1 MNDTALMEGA
11 GWRQLEGAGWRQL
24 DRAHLDR
31 AYNNAAA
38 VATSAETIRSWQAR
52 SQALREQRGT
62 RLGWRYGDAPRC
74 AIDFFAA
81 DQAQAPLLV
90 FFHGGYWQGRH
101 REDFSFVAEG
111 PLARGFG
118 VALVGYTL
126 APQAP
131 LAGIVQEC
139 REAVGFLQHELG
151 RPGGLPTLLAGW
163 SAGAHLAVS
172 MLGSARTP
180 AASAVQGVLAISGVY
195 ELEPIRHSY
204 LDEALRLTE
213 ADADLLS
220 PIRHLPASPPPMVVA
235 WGDHEL
241 PALQWQS
248 TTYATCLR
256 DHGLTAAPRCIAGA
270 HHFSI
275 LDELAS
281 PEGLLTQAL
290 VDLHRGDIPT
300 TPPTS

>member
-1 MNDTALMEGA
+1 MFVEVPEVHGQRIARIIGAMNDTALM
-11 GWRQLEGAGWRQL
+11 EGAGWRQL

-139 REAVGFLQHELG
+139 REALGFLQRELG
-151 RPGGLPTLLAGW
+151 EQPGGLPMLLAGW
-163 SAGAHLAVS
+163 SAGAHLAAS
-172 MLGSARTP
+172 MLGSARVP
-180 AASAVQGVLAISGVY
+180 AALPRVQGVLAISGVY

-220 PIRHLPASPPPMVVA
+220 PIRHLPVSPPPMVVA

-241 PALQWQS
+241 TALQWQS
-248 TTYATCLR
+248 ATYATRLR
-256 DHGLTAAPRCIAGA
+256 QQGLTAAPA
-270 HHFSI
+270 
-275 LDELAS
+275 AS
-281 PEGLLTQAL
+281 R
-290 VDLHRGDIPT
+290 VRI
-300 TPPTS
+300 TSASSMNWPRPRAC